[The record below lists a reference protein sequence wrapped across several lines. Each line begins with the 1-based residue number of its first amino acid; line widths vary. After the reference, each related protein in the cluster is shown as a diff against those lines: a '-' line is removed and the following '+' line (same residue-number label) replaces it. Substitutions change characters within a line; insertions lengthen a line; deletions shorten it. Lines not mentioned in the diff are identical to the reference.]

1 MLIWFAPGIAAAA
14 AISCSELPKAEHFVA
29 TRLRPGPNTR
39 AARHHIALARHARS
53 ARQCSAQLA
62 LANHYARR
70 SLAADR
76 QHHHRHHH
84 RRRG

>member
-1 MLIWFAPGIAAAA
+1 
-14 AISCSELPKAEHFVA
+14 VA
-29 TRLRPGPNTR
+29 TRLHPGPNTR
-39 AARHHIALARHARS
+39 AAKRHLALARHARS

-76 QHHHRHHH
+76 RHHHHH